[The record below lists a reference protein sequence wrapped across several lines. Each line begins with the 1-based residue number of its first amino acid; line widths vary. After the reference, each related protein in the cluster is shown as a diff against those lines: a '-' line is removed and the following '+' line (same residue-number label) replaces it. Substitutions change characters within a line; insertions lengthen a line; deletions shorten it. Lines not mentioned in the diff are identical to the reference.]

1 MSLTLE
7 ELVKMN
13 LKNQKR
19 MASESLKIGKNRVWI
34 DPERGEDVEE
44 AITREEIRKLI
55 HEGAIKAAPKK
66 GVSRG
71 RTRVIRAKRKK
82 GLKKGMGS
90 RKGKKTARMPRKEL
104 WKRRIRAI
112 RAYLKDLRDRRIIQ
126 RDIYRRLYLLAKG
139 GTFRDIDHVEQYIE
153 SNRLKR
159 RR

>member
-1 MSLTLE
+1 
-7 ELVKMN
+7 MN
-13 LKNQKR
+13 LKNQRR
-19 MASESLKIGKNRVWI
+19 MASKALKIGKKRVWI
-34 DPERGEDVEE
+34 DPEKGEDVEE

-55 HEGAIKAAPKK
+55 SEGTIKAAPQK

-71 RTRVIRAKRKK
+71 RARIIHAKRKK

-90 RKGKKTARMPRKEL
+90 RKGRKTARMPRKEL

-112 RAYLKDLRDRRIIQ
+112 RSYLKDLRDRRVIQ
-126 RDIYRRLYLLAKG
+126 RNIYRRLYLLAKG
-139 GTFRDIDHVEQYIE
+139 GVFRDVAHVEQYID

>member
-1 MSLTLE
+1 
-7 ELVKMN
+7 MN
-13 LKNQKR
+13 LKNQRR

-34 DPERGEDVEE
+34 DPERGEDVEA

-55 HEGAIKAAPKK
+55 HEGVIKAAPKK
-66 GVSRG
+66 GVSKG
-71 RTRVIRAKRKK
+71 RARIIHAKRKK
-82 GLKKGMGS
+82 GLKRGMGH

-112 RAYLKDLRDRRIIQ
+112 RAYLKDLRAQRIIQ
-126 RDIYRRLYLLAKG
+126 KNIYRRLYLLAKG
-139 GTFRDIDHVEQYIE
+139 GIFRDVAHVEQYIE

>member
-1 MSLTLE
+1 
-7 ELVKMN
+7 
-13 LKNQKR
+13 
-19 MASESLKIGKNRVWI
+19 MASKALKIGKNRVWI
-34 DPERGEDVEE
+34 DPEKGEDIEE

-55 HEGAIKAAPKK
+55 SEGTIKAAPQI

-71 RTRVIRAKRKK
+71 RARIIHAKRKK

-90 RKGKKTARMPRKEL
+90 RKGRKTARMPRKEL

-112 RAYLKDLRDRRIIQ
+112 RSYLKDLRDRRVIQ
-126 RDIYRRLYLLAKG
+126 RNIYRRLYLLAKG
-139 GTFRDIDHVEQYIE
+139 GVFRDVAHVEQYID

>member
-1 MSLTLE
+1 
-7 ELVKMN
+7 MN
-13 LKNQKR
+13 LKSQRR
-19 MASESLKIGKNRVWI
+19 MASKALKIGKNRVWI
-34 DPERGEDVEE
+34 DPEKGEDVEE

-55 HEGAIKAAPKK
+55 SEGTIKAAPQK

-71 RTRVIRAKRKK
+71 RARIIHAKRKK

-90 RKGKKTARMPRKEL
+90 RKGRKTARMPRKEL

-112 RAYLKDLRDRRIIQ
+112 RSYLKDLRDRRVIQ
-126 RDIYRRLYLLAKG
+126 RNIYRRLYLLAKG
-139 GTFRDIDHVEQYIE
+139 GVFRDVAHVEQYID